1 MPNASSLVAELARL
15 QQLLAPLDAII
26 ADDTID
32 STMAVV
38 DSVRNR
44 ERAVIHALARSSPEN
59 ARDALAVAL
68 VVLEGVLESDRE
80 TGGAD
85 GSGSELPA
93 MRSVVEFLA
102 EAAGIAARDLNVF
115 LDELEEAEIGSADRP
130 GRANPTAVPGPAA
143 EAAQAHFDDLWA
155 QFAQMSAAM
164 LTEKDENGDHADF
177 ARLQRRI
184 IALEHAVL
192 TAPPRSDRDAL
203 AITLMLVAYQ
213 GDLNSSR
220 GSDLRRGLEAL
231 KEHLM
236 KRTGATAADLGL
248 RFYEQ
253 DETRP
258 PSVQGSLRRLLRSK

>member
-1 MPNASSLVAELARL
+1 MPNAPGLVAELARL
-15 QQLLAPLDAII
+15 QQLLAPLDARIG
-26 ADDTID
+26 DDALD
-32 STMAVV
+32 STMAAAN
-38 DSVRNR
+38 SVRDR

-59 ARDALAVAL
+59 AREALAVAL

-102 EAAGIAARDLNVF
+102 NAAGIAAQDLNIF
-115 LDELEEAEIGSADRP
+115 LDELEEAQIGSADRL
-130 GRANPTAVPGPAA
+130 GGAIPTALPGPAA
-143 EAAQAHFDDLWA
+143 EAAQAQFDDLWA
-155 QFAQMSAAM
+155 QFAQMFAAM
-164 LTEKDENGDHADF
+164 LAGKDENGDHADLT
-177 ARLQRRI
+177 RLQRRI
-184 IALEHAVL
+184 IALEQAVL

-203 AITLMLVAYQ
+203 AIAFILVAYRS
-213 GDLNSSR
+213 DLDRSLEP
-220 GSDLRRGLEAL
+220 DLRRGLETL

-253 DETRP
+253 DETRL
-258 PSVQGSLRRLLRSK
+258 PSVRSSLRRLLRFE